1 MQGLLDFFAGFGSL
15 FSTGFLFW
23 LLFLLAVLLWTLII
37 ERFWYFFVVH
47 PQVVE
52 VAMRRWKRW
61 SAMDPK
67 VARRARRQIVAGVSA
82 ETHRA
87 VSFIDSLVVVI
98 LLMGLLAAVSGSIR
112 VLQAVSFNG
121 AAGEQ
126 LFARG
131 LERAAIP
138 AITAGVVVVVA
149 LFVTK
154 LLRDRAETET
164 RLLAD
169 RLRRG

>member
-1 MQGLLDFFAGFGSL
+1 MSALTDFFGGFGSL
-15 FSTGFLFW
+15 FSTGGLFW
-23 LLFLLAVLLWTLII
+23 LLFLLAVFLWTLII
-37 ERFWYFFVVH
+37 ERFWYFYVVH

-61 SAMDPK
+61 SAAQSAG
-67 VARRARRQIVAGVSA
+67 ARRARRQIVASVSA

-87 VSFIDSLVVVI
+87 IGLIDSLVRVI
-98 LLMGLLAAVSGSIR
+98 LLTGLLAAVSGVIR
-112 VLQAVSFNG
+112 VLQSLSSPG

-126 LFARG
+126 LFATG

-138 AITAGVVVVVA
+138 AITAGAVVLVA

-154 LLRDRAETET
+154 LLRDRADNET

>member
-1 MQGLLDFFAGFGSL
+1 MQSLLDFFAGFGSL
-15 FSTGFLFW
+15 FSTGGLFW
-23 LLFLLAVLLWTLII
+23 LLLLLAVFLWTLII
-37 ERFWYFFVVH
+37 ERFWYFYVVH

-52 VAMRRWKRW
+52 VSLRRWKRW
-61 SAMDPK
+61 SGAEPR
-67 VARRARRQIVAGVSA
+67 VARRARRQIMANVAA

-87 VSFIDSLVVVI
+87 VSLIDSLVLVV
-98 LLMGLLAAVSGSIR
+98 LLSGALAGVSGTMR
-112 VLQAVSFNG
+112 VLESVSLPG
-121 AAGEQ
+121 AAGER

-131 LERAAIP
+131 LEQAAIP
-138 AITAGVVVVVA
+138 AITAGAVVLVA

-154 LLRDRAETET
+154 LLRDRADAET

>member
-1 MQGLLDFFAGFGSL
+1 MSALRDFFGGFGDL
-15 FSTGFLFW
+15 FSTGALFW
-23 LLFLLAVLLWTLII
+23 LLFLLAVFLWALII
-37 ERFWYFFVVH
+37 ERFWYFYGVH
-47 PQVVE
+47 PGVVE

-61 SAMDPK
+61 SGAK
-67 VARRARRQIVAGVSA
+67 SALAQRARLQILANVSA

-87 VSFIDSLVVVI
+87 ISLIDNLVWVI
-98 LLMGLLAAVSGSIR
+98 MLTGLLAGVSGVMR
-112 VLQAVSFNG
+112 VLQSLSSPG

-126 LFARG
+126 LFAAG
-131 LERAAIP
+131 LDRAVIP
-138 AITAGVVVVVA
+138 AITAGAVVLVA

-154 LLRDRAETET
+154 LLRDRADNET

>member
-15 FSTGFLFW
+15 FSTGGLFW
-23 LLFLLAVLLWTLII
+23 LLFLLAVFLWTLII
-37 ERFWYFFVVH
+37 ERFWYFYVVH

-61 SAMDPK
+61 ATMEPK
-67 VARRARRQIVAGVSA
+67 VARRARRQILAGVAA

-87 VSFIDSLVVVI
+87 VSLIDSLVLVI
-98 LLMGLLAAVSGSIR
+98 LLTGALAGVSGTIR
-112 VLQAVSFNG
+112 VLRSLSLGG

-131 LERAAIP
+131 LEGAAVP
-138 AITAGVVVVVA
+138 AITAGAVVLVA

-154 LLRDRAETET
+154 LLRDRADTET